1 MTKMTIEE
9 WVEATEQMLDFARN
23 IAAIEQTMR
32 GWADAATTYR
42 ILTEEEYYEANLEYE
57 EWLAEQY
64 IKDKEE
70 K

>member
-1 MTKMTIEE
+1 MTKMTIKE

-42 ILTEEEYYEANLEYE
+42 ILTDEEYYIANLEYE

-64 IKDKEE
+64 IKDREE